1 MNIRKRRLA
10 ASAAG
15 AVLAAAMATSV
26 MAQDRQFDLPAQPIS
41 QALTELAR
49 QAGVQISAPTGHLE
63 RLTAPSV
70 QGSMDVEAAIMRVI
84 ADSDLEIAGREGDVI
99 VLRRRTGQTADAA
112 QVADVVVVGSRIASV
127 RINEALPVTVLGED
141 EIDAIAATD
150 GDDLF
155 RAIPQAGDVNFNEA
169 ASDDGGINNAR
180 GDVASIDLRAIGTGN
195 TLALLNGRRLVN
207 HPGTQVENFVP
218 VTTVNTNAIPTMGIR
233 RVEVLADGA
242 AALYGTDAVA
252 GVVNTVLRD
261 NFTGFTV
268 QAGWGSDEGGMEEYS
283 FNLQMGRDFND
294 GRTNVSLMA
303 DFLTRDALY
312 VWERDYATVEG
323 RLARFDGRATG
334 LDYGTYSVITA
345 WAEGIRLNPNTWQPA
360 GSTTRVNGQTLTS
373 TAGSFHVQ
381 PSTNPGCL
389 AAGPRGRLPKA
400 SV

>member
-1 MNIRKRRLA
+1 GTSWGECMNIRKRRLA

-207 HPGTQVENFVP
+207 HP
-218 VTTVNTNAIPTMGIR
+218 
-233 RVEVLADGA
+233 
-242 AALYGTDAVA
+242 
-252 GVVNTVLRD
+252 
-261 NFTGFTV
+261 
-268 QAGWGSDEGGMEEYS
+268 
-283 FNLQMGRDFND
+283 
-294 GRTNVSLMA
+294 
-303 DFLTRDALY
+303 
-312 VWERDYATVEG
+312 
-323 RLARFDGRATG
+323 
-334 LDYGTYSVITA
+334 
-345 WAEGIRLNPNTWQPA
+345 
-360 GSTTRVNGQTLTS
+360 
-373 TAGSFHVQ
+373 
-381 PSTNPGCL
+381 
-389 AAGPRGRLPKA
+389 
-400 SV
+400 